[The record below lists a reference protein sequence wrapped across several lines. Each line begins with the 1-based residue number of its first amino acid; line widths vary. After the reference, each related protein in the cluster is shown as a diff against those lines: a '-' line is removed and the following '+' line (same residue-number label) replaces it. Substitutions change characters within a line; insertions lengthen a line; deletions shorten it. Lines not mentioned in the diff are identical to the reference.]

1 MDISYSSSSSS
12 SSVYS
17 YSSTSEEE
25 EEEENNNNIN
35 SSMSSSNSDTP
46 NTNTIPQ
53 VIDENNDKSDS
64 KLKVSP
70 NLVEPTTTSALL
82 KKENAESKDSSNLAS
97 SLPLSKNK
105 SNNNSNN
112 GTKSKILKDK
122 NENKNK
128 ISKDK
133 NETKNGTK
141 KHKNLNSSSDTKKNH
156 ETATSLLEKILEK
169 RPPLIQIKDG
179 KDSNLKL
186 KKKKNNNRSNKNEKR
201 YGKKKKIRGTSNLET
216 IKEDEELNN
225 NKLPIRRVAKYT
237 IDFKKDKPE
246 QIIPHSMPRSRM
258 PMSNKKQKIQN
269 EIHSTLLNHTRQL
282 QQRVFY
288 LESKRLELQDLISD
302 YELEKE
308 TLSKQLDKQTNS
320 KVNYEK
326 KIWELECKLYECND
340 SLNLTEESIAKL
352 RNELEQKNKENHKY
366 QEQLENLRFD
376 FEQMRYDKDMEI
388 DAKLK
393 NIQFYKKK
401 WEDCNRKIEKLE
413 EDNYTLRLEF
423 ENTLKNLKTENK
435 LHPDD
440 DLNMILGEDS
450 DEEKLENGNE
460 EENKSNGNNNY
471 YLPEIMEKSNSLNV
485 YSLMQKNKLKS
496 FSNQIDSLST
506 SLAEAHQENETL
518 KERIDSLI
526 QERDWL
532 EKEKQDLSELLIQTQ
547 EMVEE
552 LEEEKEQGNQA
563 ILDSTSDNEYY
574 IPNSSILITEDYDN
588 DKGEI
593 INVTQN
599 QSVPLNLEQELM
611 DSIDLGHPGENL
623 TLELN
628 PFNFGNISILSP
640 IQFSNNNTSF
650 INVNSNSNSNS
661 NNDNDNDNK
670 NNNNNNNNK

>member
-1 MDISYSSSSSS
+1 MTLYFYEQRRPFENTLFDVLNNDDFFGFNHSLRHHHHDHCHRYNRRNPYRSLERQIYKAFNDCKDEENAIFKLENYIPNINLSEDEKNYYIHADLPGMTKEQVKMELNEDRILTISGERESIYDNNEEKEQNEENHENQEKEENQEK
-12 SSVYS
+12 V
-17 YSSTSEEE
+17 EEE

-352 RNELEQKNKENHKY
+352 RNELEQKK
-366 QEQLENLRFD
+366 
-376 FEQMRYDKDMEI
+376 
-388 DAKLK
+388 
-393 NIQFYKKK
+393 
-401 WEDCNRKIEKLE
+401 
-413 EDNYTLRLEF
+413 
-423 ENTLKNLKTENK
+423 
-435 LHPDD
+435 
-440 DLNMILGEDS
+440 
-450 DEEKLENGNE
+450 
-460 EENKSNGNNNY
+460 
-471 YLPEIMEKSNSLNV
+471 
-485 YSLMQKNKLKS
+485 
-496 FSNQIDSLST
+496 
-506 SLAEAHQENETL
+506 
-518 KERIDSLI
+518 
-526 QERDWL
+526 
-532 EKEKQDLSELLIQTQ
+532 
-547 EMVEE
+547 
-552 LEEEKEQGNQA
+552 
-563 ILDSTSDNEYY
+563 
-574 IPNSSILITEDYDN
+574 
-588 DKGEI
+588 
-593 INVTQN
+593 
-599 QSVPLNLEQELM
+599 
-611 DSIDLGHPGENL
+611 
-623 TLELN
+623 
-628 PFNFGNISILSP
+628 
-640 IQFSNNNTSF
+640 
-650 INVNSNSNSNS
+650 
-661 NNDNDNDNK
+661 
-670 NNNNNNNNK
+670 